1 MALFSYRDH
10 LLVGNPNA
18 AHPLHENLGVIERAK
33 ECCGRMMQIW
43 DNDDEEWR
51 MPRECEPLICMSYRN
66 QLCWAPIAGL
76 GDQFL
81 GRYKAEIS
89 SFIKNSFDKPKPN
102 TLGVLEAIYNELN
115 KEQRAH
121 FMQTELCKQ
130 SELSDYICPIC
141 YDYAKKTIS
150 KCIHIDCPGCCE
162 KCHAT
167 PLLVPKKSVGVIGGG
182 GGGDEPTL
190 MEIVCPACKRAQEL
204 ECPICY
210 ESKPAKELCV
220 MGCNHAFCWK
230 CYGHAVMKGQQI
242 TKCPMCRKEI
252 VEIIDKN

>member
-102 TLGVLEAIYNELN
+102 TLGVLEAMYNELN

-141 YDYAKKTIS
+141 YDYAKKSIS

-182 GGGDEPTL
+182 GGGGGAMSLLLWKLSARLANGPKSLSAPFVMRANPPKNFVLWGATTHFAGNVMVTL
-190 MEIVCPACKRAQEL
+190 
-204 ECPICY
+204 
-210 ESKPAKELCV
+210 S
-220 MGCNHAFCWK
+220 
-230 CYGHAVMKGQQI
+230 
-242 TKCPMCRKEI
+242 
-252 VEIIDKN
+252 